1 MIVMTSGSFETVG
14 TVTRLWRY
22 PVKSMLGERLDS
34 AAVDR
39 RGLVGDRR
47 FAVWDAEGK
56 FGSCKDSRR
65 FRRMDGL
72 LDFRSGYDDDPAEA
86 AEPAGVAELAEAAYA
101 AAGAPH
107 LVAPDG
113 VRHRIPSSAADAAV
127 RSYLR
132 RDDVRIMAEADVP
145 HHDAAPLH
153 LLSTATLDWFVQALG
168 GVPAD
173 ERRLRPNLVV
183 DLPGAAAF
191 VEDGWEGRRVRIGAG
206 PDAVVARWVK
216 QTQRCRTL
224 NVAQEELP
232 YTSRGLKSLS
242 GRDLNLG
249 VYLEVLAGGR
259 VRVGDPVAL
268 AD

>member
-1 MIVMTSGSFETVG
+1 MIDMTSGSFPAVG
-14 TVTRLWRY
+14 TVARLWRY
-22 PVKSMLGERLDS
+22 PVKSMRGEQL
-34 AAVDR
+34 ATAVVDA

-47 FAVWDAEGK
+47 FAVWDAEDK
-56 FGSCKDSRR
+56 FGSCKNSRR

-72 LDFRSGYDDDPAEA
+72 LDFRSEFGDEPAEA
-86 AEPAGVAELAEAAYA
+86 SQAADAAAYD
-101 AAGAPH
+101 PR

-113 VRHRIPSSAADAAV
+113 ARHRIPSAAADAAV
-127 RSYLR
+127 RAYLGR
-132 RDDVRIMAEADVP
+132 ADVRVMVEAEVP

-153 LLSTATLDWFVQALG
+153 LVSTATLDWYVRALG

-191 VEDGWEGRRVRIGAG
+191 AEDGWAGRRVRIGEGA
-206 PDAVVARWVK
+206 DAVLARWVK
-216 QTQRCRTL
+216 QTERCRTL

-232 YTSRGLKSLS
+232 YTSQGLKVLG

-249 VYLEVLAGGR
+249 VYLEVVAGGR
-259 VRVGDPVAL
+259 VRVGDPVTL
-268 AD
+268 LD

>member
-22 PVKSMLGERLDS
+22 PVKSMLGERLDT

-39 RGLVGDRR
+39 RGLVGDRH
-47 FAVWDAEGK
+47 FAIWDGEGK

-72 LDFRSGYDDDPAEA
+72 LDFRAGYDDDPAEA
-86 AEPAGVAELAEAAYA
+86 AAGAD
-101 AAGAPH
+101 AGAPH
-107 LVAPDG
+107 LVAPG
-113 VRHRIPSSAADAAV
+113 GARHPIPSAAADEAV
-127 RSYLR
+127 RAHLR
-132 RDDVRIMAEADVP
+132 RDDVRIMAEGDVP

-153 LLSTATLDWFVQALG
+153 LLSTATLGWFAAALA

-191 VEDGWEGRRVRIGAG
+191 AEDGWEGRQVRIGSGAE
-206 PDAVVARWVK
+206 AVVARWVK
-216 QTQRCRTL
+216 QTQRCRML
-224 NVAQEELP
+224 NVAQQELP

-249 VYLEVLAGGR
+249 VYLEVLVGGR

-268 AD
+268 AG